1 MAVTDSLLATIVRG
15 DVFSATRQAPRSR
28 FVVPGQP
35 DPSDAAAMAG
45 TAMAGT
51 AMAGTAM
58 AGTAKAGTAT
68 SSGDAAVAD
77 TSGDAMPRVFGIIT
91 MSGERRALLQ
101 LAPSDAVPRLYRA
114 GDAHAGYRVVRVEAD
129 RVILSSS
136 TGSRT
141 LRLSSRATPDS
152 LENLP

>member
-51 AMAGTAM
+51 AMS
-58 AGTAKAGTAT
+58 GTAT